1 MFLVTDNGVRMSRTI
16 FRKQLTKGKAGELGF
31 SEMGR
36 SHWDEVYDY
45 TDHTMWKEVQEK
57 GIDFGFKNK
66 VWSSEITVDVK
77 SNFYYSEYN
86 KGFQFDIEYS
96 KWHPSKFHLHNRK
109 EEVGWI
115 QDSQANRIYHME
127 IVKENNKWVA
137 TESYVYYDLDEMR
150 SFIYREWDRPNYT
163 NWIKK
168 IAYIGTDQSDYTHL
182 IPVRLNDERF
192 KHLIRKVHYAKTR

>member
-1 MFLVTDNGVRMSRTI
+1 MSRTL
-16 FRKQLTKGKAGELGF
+16 FGKQLTKGKAGEVGF
-31 SEMGR
+31 GEMGR

-115 QDSQANRIYHME
+115 QDSQAN
-127 IVKENNKWVA
+127 
-137 TESYVYYDLDEMR
+137 
-150 SFIYREWDRPNYT
+150 
-163 NWIKK
+163 WIKK

-182 IPVRLNDERF
+182 IPVRLDDERF
-192 KHLIRKVHYAKTR
+192 KHLIRKVHYVKTR